1 MCYFAKRISMK
12 IILVLLICFS
22 TKGIAQQKI
31 CNKIIVV
38 TIDGVRWQEIF
49 MGADSAILFSQKN
62 NNSISSSLYWGGTAA
77 QNRKLL
83 MPFTWS
89 YIATHGQLY
98 GNRQYGNK
106 MEVKNA
112 FRFSYAGYNEMFTGF
127 ADNGILGNKAINNK
141 NENVLEFLNSFE
153 KNRDSVVVFT
163 SWNLF
168 PYIFNKDRSKLMM
181 NSGYHANDSSLNY
194 YNAFE
199 KTILKDDAP
208 TRKDELTF
216 IAAKEYMK
224 AHKPNIVH
232 IGFGEADE
240 FAHDKQYSNYL
251 SNINM
256 VDKMIGELWNFVE
269 TDIDYK
275 GKTIM
280 IITTDHGRGS
290 KKKNWDKHGILIPG
304 SQQTWMAVLGCCITP
319 SGEATTKNKIY
330 NAQIAQT
337 IADLYG
343 TKFISNNTVAKSM
356 TSLLIK

>member
-1 MCYFAKRISMK
+1 MK
-12 IILVLLICFS
+12 IFLFFLLAFN
-22 TKGIAQQKI
+22 TKCVGQQQV
-31 CNKIIVV
+31 CDKIIIV
-38 TIDGVRWQEIF
+38 TIDGVRWQEVF
-49 MGADSAILFSQKN
+49 MGADSAILFSQN
-62 NNSISSSLYWGGTAA
+62 NNAISSSLYWVGTAT

-89 YIATHGQLY
+89 YIATYGQLY
-98 GNRQYGNK
+98 GNRNYRNNMQ
-106 MEVKNA
+106 VKNA
-112 FRFSYAGYNEMFTGF
+112 FRFSYAGYNEIFTGF
-127 ADNGILGNKAINNK
+127 ADNRILGNKPINNN
-141 NENVLEFLNSFE
+141 NENVLEFLNSYE
-153 KNRDSVVVFT
+153 KNKDSVVVFT

-168 PYIFNKDRSKLMM
+168 PYIFNKDRNKLRI
-181 NSGYHANDSSLNY
+181 NSGYNAVDSSLNY
-194 YNAFE
+194 YSAFE
-199 KTILKDDAP
+199 KMLLKDDVS

-224 AHKPNIVH
+224 IYKPKIVH

-240 FAHDKQYSNYL
+240 FAHDKQYCNYL

-256 VDKMIGELWNFVE
+256 VDKMIGDLWNFIE

-290 KKKNWDKHGILIPG
+290 KKKNWDKHGILISG

-319 SGEATTKNKIY
+319 SGEVTTKNKIY

-337 IADLYG
+337 IADLFG
-343 TKFISNNTVAKSM
+343 AKFISNNTVAKSVIN
-356 TSLLIK
+356 LLIK